1 MKREKK
7 EREAKVTFF
16 EDGTGLIRNGT
27 IVLHFNY
34 TFTHDRHDDTAL
46 ASLGFLSDNYLKQT

>member
-1 MKREKK
+1 M

-27 IVLHFNY
+27 MVLHFNY
-34 TFTHDRHDDTAL
+34 TFTHDQHDDTAL
-46 ASLGFLSDNYLKQT
+46 ALLLNLSYNS